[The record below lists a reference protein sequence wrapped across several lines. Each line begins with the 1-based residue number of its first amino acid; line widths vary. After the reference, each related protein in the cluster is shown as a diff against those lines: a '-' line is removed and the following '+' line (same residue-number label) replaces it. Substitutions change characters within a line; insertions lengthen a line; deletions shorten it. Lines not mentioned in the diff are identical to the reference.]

1 MTDLEPGQ
9 IGLFILVGLPVLIIF
24 SYLVS
29 LIALVPPLRKEAQQ
43 NKSIRITLVFTLGFV
58 VGVFAFLAIT
68 RLETETSFESPPH
81 GVVSGLWDD
90 FEHMQGGAL
99 FMDEKTEEEL
109 IWDDIV
115 LQYISRERFLRYMR
129 PPFRRHSCLTGHAIA
144 CRWADIDLVNFDNKQ
159 EWIDFLIRLMIGIS
173 SGLVTGFM
181 IWAHIKSKE
190 TIQPVKAG

>member
-9 IGLFILVGLPVLIIF
+9 IGLFILVGLLVLIIF

-43 NKSIRITLVFTLGFV
+43 NKSIRITLVLTLGFV
-58 VGVFAFLAIT
+58 VGVFALLAIT

-109 IWDDIV
+109 IWDDMD

-129 PPFRRHSCLTGHAIA
+129 PPFLRHSCFTGHTIA

-181 IWAHIKSKE
+181 TWAHIKSKE